1 VGRQIVQDDDIAWL
15 EGGSEL
21 GFDVSFED
29 EPVHRRV
36 DDEGRCE
43 RATAQAGDEG
53 LCLPMSE
60 GGLGDKPSALEAAA
74 AQTRH
79 FGRGSGLVQEDQPLR
94 FKPHLRLAHA
104 RPFLARLFDVETIL
118 LAGPQSFF

>member
-1 VGRQIVQDDDIAWL
+1 MSRFIGASMTK
-15 EGGSEL
+15 GA
-21 GFDVSFED
+21 VSA
-29 EPVHRRV
+29 PQRKP
-36 DDEGRCE
+36 
-43 RATAQAGDEG
+43 ATKVCVFQCPKG
-53 LCLPMSE
+53 
-60 GGLGDKPSALEAAA
+60 ALETSRRPLRLAA